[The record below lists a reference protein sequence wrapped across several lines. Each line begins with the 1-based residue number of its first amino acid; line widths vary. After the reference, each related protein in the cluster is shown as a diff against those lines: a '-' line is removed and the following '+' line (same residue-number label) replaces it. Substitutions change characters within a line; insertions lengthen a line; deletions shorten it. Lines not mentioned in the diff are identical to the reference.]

1 MGNGRTPSPMS
12 KIELKPKIIIF
23 EIFIDEVLSNN
34 YYLDYTL
41 LDHYFEN
48 GFLPMPRVRALG
60 LAFKP

>member
-1 MGNGRTPSPMS
+1 MS